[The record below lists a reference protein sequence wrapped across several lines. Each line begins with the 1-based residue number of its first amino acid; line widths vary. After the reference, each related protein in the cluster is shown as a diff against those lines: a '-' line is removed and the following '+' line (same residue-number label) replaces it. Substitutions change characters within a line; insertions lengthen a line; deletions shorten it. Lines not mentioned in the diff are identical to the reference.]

1 MARGIRRLAAAAVL
15 ISALIHLEQWI
26 VVFRNTAVVGPAL
39 LVNFGGRLADELQ
52 LAVAPFFV
60 GDSGAPRLL
69 GEAAFPW
76 NPGRHAGLVQ
86 ARPIGDAVLL
96 RYALSDRFEAQGPK
110 GSGPCA
116 GGL

>member
-1 MARGIRRLAAAAVL
+1 MAAVSGDLHARGVRRLMV
-15 ISALIHLEQWI
+15 E
-26 VVFRNTAVVGPAL
+26 G
-39 LVNFGGRLADELQ
+39 GGRIHTQFLAGGLADELQ
-52 LAVAPFFV
+52 LVVAPFFV
-60 GDSGAPRLL
+60 GDSGAPRLV
-69 GEAAFPW
+69 GDAAFPW